1 MLPFRSSLAILLG
14 SLLMTAPATASDVSG
29 PAPFGKTSD
38 GQPVEV
44 YTLKSAKGLVVKVM
58 TLGATIVEVDAPDK
72 TGKAANVVLGFDDA
86 AGYQSDANQYFGS
99 TTGRVCN
106 RIALGKFTVDGK
118 DYKVAV
124 NNGRHHLHGGVKR
137 SLDKVLWKAAIHKNG
152 KQPALVLTYTSPDG
166 EEGYP
171 GTLQVQVTYE
181 VTDTNELRITWQ
193 ATTDR
198 LTPVNLTN
206 HAYFNLGGAG
216 AETALDHELQV
227 DAKEYTP
234 TDDELIPTGKL
245 AAVAGTPLDFTKL
258 TRVGARIEPLLKTGA
273 IGYDHNFVLSKRG
286 AAPTFAARLK
296 DPKSGRVLTVS
307 TTQPGLQVYS
317 GNFLKGQKGKAGQTY
332 RPRSAICLET
342 QHFPDAVHHAN
353 FPSILLRPGETY
365 RQQTVYAFSA
375 E

>member
-1 MLPFRSSLAILLG
+1 M
-14 SLLMTAPATASDVSG
+14 
-29 PAPFGKTSD
+29 
-38 GQPVEV
+38 
-44 YTLKSAKGLVVKVM
+44 
-58 TLGATIVEVDAPDK
+58 
-72 TGKAANVVLGFDDA
+72 
-86 AGYQSDANQYFGS
+86 
-99 TTGRVCN
+99 
-106 RIALGKFTVDGK
+106 
-118 DYKVAV
+118 
-124 NNGRHHLHGGVKR
+124 
-137 SLDKVLWKAAIHKNG
+137 
-152 KQPALVLTYTSPDG
+152 
-166 EEGYP
+166 
-171 GTLQVQVTYE
+171 
-181 VTDTNELRITWQ
+181 
-193 ATTDR
+193 
-198 LTPVNLTN
+198 
-206 HAYFNLGGAG
+206 
-216 AETALDHELQV
+216 

-258 TRVGARIEPLLKTGA
+258 TRIGARIEPLLKTGA
-273 IGYDHNFVLSKRG
+273 IGYDHNFVLSKRS
-286 AAPTFAARLK
+286 APTFAAHLK